1 MSQLKKALQTN
12 AVGRAIAER
21 YDLVKGAY
29 TYHAKPNRR
38 GSPDI
43 AFNDQHGRQA
53 IFNALTSA
61 IDFAAILETG
71 TYLGRTTEYMHTRT
85 NLDVHTTEANP
96 KFYAFSKQRFKRFP
110 GKIHLNYSDSRPFLK
125 NTIKALNAGDKPLFF
140 YLDAHW
146 EEDLPLREEVDIIF
160 ELHPKS
166 VILIDDFK
174 VDDDPVYGYDDYGN
188 GKTLHLPYFDPINH
202 HPFRA
207 FFPALPGEEESGA
220 KRGSVTLAMDPELCN
235 TINSLA
241 ELREYSREPV
251 TV

>member
-1 MSQLKKALQTN
+1 MSQLKKALQKN
-12 AVGRAIAER
+12 PVGRAIAER

-29 TYHAKPNRR
+29 TYHTKPNRR
-38 GSPDI
+38 GSPEI

-53 IFNALTSA
+53 IFNALIGA

-71 TYLGRTTEYMHTRT
+71 TYLGRTTEYMHTRSD
-85 NLDVHTTEANP
+85 LDVYTTEANP
-96 KFYAFSKQRFKRFP
+96 KFYAFSKQRFKSHPR
-110 GKIHLNYSDSRPFLK
+110 IHLTYSDSREFLK
-125 NTIKALNAGDKPLFF
+125 NTIKPLNAQDKPLFF

-160 ELHPKS
+160 NLHPRS

-220 KRGSVTLAMDPELCN
+220 KRGSVTLAMDDDLSN
-235 TINSLA
+235 TISTLA
-241 ELREYSREPV
+241 ELREYSRHPV
-251 TV
+251 SV